1 MNPNPSLINIDRR
14 IKLATT
20 IKSTMKIKITIE
32 PARIQRFFRLLSWPG
47 AGLGALSYTFGV
59 PILFQYCNV
68 IYLVGAAWLPLG
80 MHAID
85 RWVRLGRFWGL
96 WELAGVLAMQV
107 LGGDPET
114 AYLSGLAGAG
124 YALGLAWARVRAR
137 KAGDVPEG
145 ARVQKNRWARMGSSE
160 VWLTATGD
168 ASCPGPDLV

>member
-1 MNPNPSLINIDRR
+1 MRS
-14 IKLATT
+14 
-20 IKSTMKIKITIE
+20 
-32 PARIQRFFRLLSWPG
+32 
-47 AGLGALSYTFGV
+47 SYTFGV

-145 ARVQKNRWARMGSSE
+145 GSSPE
-160 VWLTATGD
+160 ESMGPNGVITSMADRNWR
-168 ASCPGPDLV
+168 CFMPGTRSGLSQDWVSSTPAMWHG